1 MEICRLN
8 FNGQLVCDPKPDTNV
23 ARSLAQPEPGLD
35 VRVLR
40 TLDEC
45 RAYRDDWAR
54 LIQLEGEGVSGFDVS
69 ATFEWAEALWQGFL
83 ESAPQIVLVA
93 FDSSGVRGMLP
104 CSITIETIARI
115 PHRKLALI
123 TSIYDLRTGFLVG
136 GDAGVLNRLLAFLF
150 DELDGWDAFGFKVV
164 EQSPSDLAL
173 RAVVLHRGLKLHH
186 ERRWESP
193 YIRLPQDPD
202 KVFDGFNRNMRSNL
216 RRRDKQLGAL
226 GKLEMRVY
234 DTEAAVPVFLDLMLS
249 VEARSWKQDAGT
261 ALTASQKQQKL
272 YGLVTPALALNQRFL
287 GAALLLDD
295 RPLAYIYGYPYAGV
309 FVGEKSSYDEQFKPY
324 GPGSLLRARLLE
336 ELVKRGIGIYDLAG
350 DADPNKAHWTDL
362 SYSRSSYLL
371 FNRTLRAQLL
381 RMGLGIR
388 KWWVALREVKSG
400 A

>member
-1 MEICRLN
+1 MAGLRLHKSKGIN
-8 FNGQLVCDPKPDTNV
+8 AAPLLSHPD
-23 ARSLAQPEPGLD
+23 SGLH

-45 RAYRDDWAR
+45 RTYRDDWAR
-54 LIQLEGEGVSGFDVS
+54 LIKLEGQGVSGFDVS
-69 ATFEWAEALWQGFL
+69 ATFEWVEALWQGFL
-83 ESAPQIVLVA
+83 DSAPQIVLIVS
-93 FDSSGVRGMLP
+93 DSSGVRGMLP

-115 PHRKLALI
+115 SYRKLALI

-164 EQSPSDLAL
+164 EQSPSDMAL
-173 RAVVLHRGLKLHH
+173 GAVVLRRGLKLHH
-186 ERRWESP
+186 ERRWDSP

-202 KVFDGFNRNMRSNL
+202 QVFDGFNRNMRSNL

-226 GKLEMRVY
+226 GKLEMRIY
-234 DTEAAVPVFLDLMLS
+234 DTEAAVPVFLDLMMS

-272 YGLVTPALALNQRFL
+272 YGLVTPALASHHWFL

-295 RPLAYIYGYPYAGV
+295 RPLAYIYGYPYGGV
-309 FVGEKSSYDEQFKPY
+309 FVGEKSSYDEQFKSY

-336 ELVKRGIGIYDLAG
+336 ELIRRGIVIYDLAG

-362 SYSRSSYLL
+362 SYSRNSYLL
-371 FNRTLRAQLL
+371 FNKTMRAQML
-381 RMGLGIR
+381 RVGLGVR
-388 KWWVALREVKSG
+388 KLWVALREVKSG